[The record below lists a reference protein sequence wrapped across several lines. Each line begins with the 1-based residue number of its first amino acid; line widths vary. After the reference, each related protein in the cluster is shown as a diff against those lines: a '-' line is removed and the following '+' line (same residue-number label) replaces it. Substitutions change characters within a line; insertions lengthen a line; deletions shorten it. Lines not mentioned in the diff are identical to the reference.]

1 MAYQAYLVERFDTTH
16 ENLFFRELNELLL
29 NHYSKKKGL
38 HILIGNLSIG
48 GHKLDAV
55 FIRSGT
61 ILVIDFKDYE
71 GALTFSENG
80 PWHLKSKDGKML
92 FVAGGAASR
101 NPYQQ
106 VNAYRFSLFQM
117 LSDNAK
123 SILDANNTK
132 VKWDHTNAMVL
143 FHNNIF
149 FDNESIPKKI
159 SRFFHITDKKNFI
172 NTLDALVSNYLI
184 FEDNEILAILK
195 TLNIASDAIFD
206 QNTITEI
213 EDKLVINN
221 TQSLVYKLDRII
233 PSKLSDSALNN
244 LGFYRT
250 LLSIERFNE
259 VEVSDIS
266 HVQFDWA
273 RVEDGGTYHLNLSLF
288 KNFYDRFEKNRVGN
302 FPKHLFVSINVSM
315 NDMVIPLL
323 YTTITNTEIISLLDV
338 FVNFNS
344 FELFTAVLTELQLP
358 ENVIEELNDAVSN
371 ENNYEAKIAAVSKIL
386 DIPLT
391 IQGFISLGLSNEAMY
406 SAQLQAEMDSLLKGR
421 VEAPVKGSVLRSFL
435 DLDSPINP
443 LPPANINYIHI
454 NQLNNSQ
461 QAAVKLAFEQPLSII
476 TGPPG
481 TGKSQVVMNI
491 MANAVYNNQKVLFA
505 SKNNKAVDN
514 VYQRLNSLLETEY
527 FIRLGNNEENK
538 KTEDILTKFANETN
552 QSKFEEL
559 NTKLHNSSIK
569 VAKITARL
577 SFLEQQLNKI
587 PVLTNRINELK
598 IQKDQANKEYELWK
612 NTVDSKQYE
621 LYVKAKLTYDFSIS
635 ELNNAVNKITKANGF
650 VANLIYNLCQKSK
663 ISSFVENINQN
674 LPKKIQD
681 YVNASHP
688 SIKIGVDAKQSMK
701 QNLLFI
707 AKEST
712 LQKEMCEKDSGFITN
727 LSNLSTEIIQL
738 EKELKNLISQEKQFK
753 VEIHDLQQKKIVQS
767 KEALLDTIAVKK
779 ASATS
784 YKINAYKSYLS
795 NGLPWKT
802 DEQIM
807 ASSICDDFTNNFQAI
822 SISNLTIKK
831 AFLLEPE
838 IFDLLIIDEASQSD
852 IASVLPLIYRSKR
865 VCILGDPLQLTHIT
879 SVKKEEQNYV
889 AEKLDISILQHNYI
903 QNSLFLHAEQIANKN
918 GLKQVFLNEHYRCHP
933 EIIGFS
939 NQFFYK
945 QLAGQEMEIRTDAR
959 NFNIGHLGF
968 NWVDVQGQVSEKGNI
983 NMAEVN
989 KALELALA
997 LRKKHPKAN
1006 IGITTPF
1013 KNQKDQ
1019 LIKAI
1024 QPHPNLNVTVD
1035 TVHRF
1040 QGDEKDIM
1048 IFSLVCSTKGRAS
1061 MNNFINFHAKNLIN
1075 VGITRA
1081 KSALYIVGNKKYCS
1095 ELVTNNQ
1102 KSLLAKLADYTTL
1115 LNK

>member
-1 MAYQAYLVERFDTTH
+1 MAYQSYLVERFETTH

-29 NHYSKKKGL
+29 NHYSDKNGL
-38 HILIGNLSIG
+38 HILIGNLSVG
-48 GHKLDAV
+48 GHKLDAI
-55 FIRSGT
+55 FIRSGA
-61 ILVIDFKDYE
+61 IIVIDFKDYE
-71 GALTFSENG
+71 GTLTFSENG
-80 PWHLKSKDGKML
+80 PWHLKSKEGKML

-117 LSDNAK
+117 LSDNTT
-123 SILDANNTK
+123 SILDSNNTK

-143 FHNNIF
+143 FHNSIL
-149 FDNESIPKKI
+149 FDKESVPKKI
-159 SRFFHITDKKNFI
+159 SRFFHVTDKNHFI
-172 NTLDALVSNYLI
+172 HTLDAIVSNYLI
-184 FEDNEILAILK
+184 FEDKEITAILK
-195 TLNIASDAIFD
+195 MLNISSDSIFD
-206 QNTITEI
+206 KNEITEE
-213 EDKLVINN
+213 EDKLIINN

-233 PSKLSDSALNN
+233 PSKHSDSALNN
-244 LGFYRT
+244 LAFYRT

-273 RVEDGGTYHLNLSLF
+273 RVEEGTYHLNLSLF

-315 NDMVIPLL
+315 NDLVIPLL
-323 YTTITNTEIISLLDV
+323 YTTITNTEIVSLLDV

-358 ENVIEELNDAVSN
+358 ENVIEELNAAVSN
-371 ENNYEAKIAAVSKIL
+371 ENSFEAKIAAISKIL
-386 DIPLT
+386 DMSLAL
-391 IQGFISLGLSNEAMY
+391 QGFISLGLSNEAIY
-406 SAQLQAEMDSLLKGR
+406 SAQLQSEIDSLLKGR
-421 VEAPVKGSVLRSFL
+421 VQAPAEGTVLRGFL
-435 DLDSPINP
+435 DVN
-443 LPPANINYIHI
+443 NHI
-454 NQLNNSQ
+454 NTLPAASMKYIYVNELNPSQ
-461 QAAVKLAFEQPLSII
+461 QVAVKLSFEQPLSII

-514 VYQRLNSLLETEY
+514 VYKRLNSLLDTDY

-538 KTEDILTKFANETN
+538 RTEDILTKFANETDQN
-552 QSKFEEL
+552 KLVEL
-559 NTKLHNSSIK
+559 NEKLKSSSNKI
-569 VAKITARL
+569 AEITARL
-577 SFLEQQLNKI
+577 TFIEDKLNRI
-587 PVLTNRINELK
+587 PLLTNRITVLK
-598 IQKDQANKEYELWK
+598 VQVDQATLQYESWK
-612 NTVDSKQYE
+612 GTVDSKQYQ
-621 LYVKAKLTYDFSIS
+621 LYIQEKLTYNFPIS
-635 ELNNAVNKITKANGF
+635 ELNNAVNKITAANG
-650 VANLIYNLCQKSK
+650 VLANLIYNLFHKSK
-663 ISSFVENINQN
+663 ISAFVKSINQQ
-674 LPKKIQD
+674 LPQKLQD
-681 YVNASHP
+681 HINASHP
-688 SIKIGVDAKQSMK
+688 SIKIGVNAKESMK

-707 AKEST
+707 ATENK
-712 LQKEMCEKDSGFITN
+712 LQKEVFEKDREFTAN
-727 LSNLSTEIIQL
+727 LSKLNKVITQTE
-738 EKELKNLISQEKQFK
+738 EELKTLISQERQFK
-753 VEIHDLQQKKIVQS
+753 AENADLQQQKIAQS
-767 KEALLDTIAVKK
+767 KVALLDTIAVKK

-802 DEQIM
+802 DEQSV
-807 ASSICDDFTNNFQAI
+807 ASSICADFSNHFQAI

-852 IASVLPLIYRSKR
+852 IASVLPLIYRAKR

-879 SVKKEEQNYV
+879 SVKKEEQKYV
-889 AEKLDISILQHNYI
+889 AEKLNVVLLQHNYI
-903 QNSLFLHAEQIANKN
+903 QNSLFLHAEQVANKN
-918 GLKQVFLNEHYRCHP
+918 EFQQVFLNEHYRCHP

-939 NQFFYK
+939 NEYFYR

-959 NFNIGHLGF
+959 NFHIADIGF
-968 NWVDVQGQVSEKGNI
+968 NWIDVQGIVSEKGNV

-989 KALELALA
+989 KTLELVLD
-997 LRKKHPKAN
+997 LRKKYPKAS

-1013 KNQKDQ
+1013 RNQKEQ
-1019 LIKAI
+1019 LIKAV

-1048 IFSLVCSTKGRAS
+1048 IFSLVCSTKGRES
-1061 MNNFINFHAKNLIN
+1061 MNNFINTHAKNLIN

-1081 KSALYIVGNKKYCS
+1081 KSALYIVGNKQYCS
-1095 ELVTNNQ
+1095 EIVSNNQ
-1102 KSLLAKLADYTTL
+1102 KSLLAKLANYTTL